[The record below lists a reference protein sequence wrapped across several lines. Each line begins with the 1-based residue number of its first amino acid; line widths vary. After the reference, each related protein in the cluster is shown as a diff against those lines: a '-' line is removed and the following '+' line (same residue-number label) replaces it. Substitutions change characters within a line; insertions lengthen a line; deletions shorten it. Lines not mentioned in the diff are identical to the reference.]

1 MNLGIGIRSLY
12 ATGVDTSHRVYSQ
25 DAWQGEGG
33 GGCDIFFW
41 VENLRQ
47 AYKISLAQEICH
59 IFWSE
64 KICIFLGDDLH
75 NVMCVDVAHTGG

>member
-1 MNLGIGIRSLY
+1 MLLGLTQ
-12 ATGVDTSHRVYSQ
+12 ATGYTRRTHDRVR
-25 DAWQGEGG
+25 GG

>member
-1 MNLGIGIRSLY
+1 MLLGLTQ
-12 ATGVDTSHRVYSQ
+12 ATGYTRRTHDRVR
-25 DAWQGEGG
+25 G